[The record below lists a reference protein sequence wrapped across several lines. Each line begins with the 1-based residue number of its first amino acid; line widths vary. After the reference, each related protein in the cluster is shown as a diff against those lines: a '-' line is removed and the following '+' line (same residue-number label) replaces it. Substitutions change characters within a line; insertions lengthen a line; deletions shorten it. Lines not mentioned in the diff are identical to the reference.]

1 MDLTRILESLKLS
14 PKYLFAVF
22 AAGAF
27 LLFAPLRFQVGLVEF
42 RQRFLPYIGGVT
54 LISATLLLTHGV
66 AAFFDSLKRKRA
78 ERKQL
83 ESLRG
88 RLHSLTPAEKEAL
101 RPYIRE
107 EANTRSFVVNDGVAG
122 GLVGKGIL
130 YRSSNTGLFM
140 YFPYNLQ
147 PWARDYLK
155 ERPELL
161 DSASSSPPE
170 SQSQQAT

>member
-1 MDLTRILESLKLS
+1 VDITRILESLKLS

-22 AAGAF
+22 AAGVF

-66 AAFFDSLKRKRA
+66 AALFDSLKRKRA
-78 ERKQL
+78 ARKELKSFQ
-83 ESLRG
+83 E

-107 EANTRSFVVNDGVAG
+107 EVNTRTFVINDGVAG

-130 YRSSNTGLFM
+130 YRSSNTALFM

-147 PWARDYLK
+147 TWARDYLK
-155 ERPELL
+155 EHPEWL
-161 DSASSSPPE
+161 D
-170 SQSQQAT
+170 